1 MEEKIEIKP
10 VNRGK
15 RPFFFDDPAID
26 QLIAIIMAMSGE
38 LSVLYDRVDTIERL
52 LETNG
57 GLNRKDIEKFRPSQE
72 IEDERNVRRNEYI
85 ARLFKIITD
94 EKTNLTPH
102 DKMRDYSNLM
112 KELDKT

>member
-1 MEEKIEIKP
+1 MKEEIKIKP

-57 GLNRKDIEKFRPSQE
+57 GLKREDIEKFKPNQE
-72 IEDERNVRRNEYI
+72 IEGERNVRRNEYI
-85 ARLFKIITD
+85 SRLFKIITD

-102 DKMRDYSNLM
+102 NEMKDYRNLM
-112 KELDKT
+112 KDLDKT